1 MHLHT
6 VSKSRFKAKALE
18 YMRLVE
24 RHQRPLLIT
33 DMGNPV
39 IEIVPHQPAKPGQ
52 VKPLYDLR
60 GKLLD
65 YQDPTKPVAQDE
77 WEVLQ

>member
-1 MHLHT
+1 MQLQT
-6 VSKSRFKAKALE
+6 ISKSRFKAKALE

-39 IEIVPHQPAKPGQ
+39 IQIVPYEQAKQ
-52 VKPLYDLR
+52 SEVKPLHALR
-60 GKLLD
+60 GTLLD
-65 YQDPTKPVAQDE
+65 YQSPTEPVAQDE
-77 WEVLQ
+77 WEVLR